1 MSTAFI
7 IGNGK
12 SREPIPL
19 EALKQHGKIYACNA
33 VYREFEPDYLI
44 AVDTK
49 MISEIN
55 RHKWQY
61 NHEVWTN
68 PNKIYKDYNLF
79 NFFDEPL
86 GWSSGPTA
94 LWLATYGDP
103 KNPQAHQNDP
113 MYLLGFDFKGIDA
126 DTIKGEGGSLNN
138 IYADTENYKKTND
151 PATYHGNWARQ
162 VGIICQK
169 NPQKRYIR
177 VVQDKEDYCPDNL
190 VQLVNFSHMTTAEFM
205 ENFKILQS

>member
-1 MSTAFI
+1 MSTAFV

-12 SREPIPL
+12 SRTPIPL
-19 EALKQHGKIYACNA
+19 EPLKSHGKIYACNA
-33 VYREFEPDYLI
+33 VYRDFEPDYLV

-49 MISEIN
+49 MVSEIN
-55 RHKWQY
+55 KHKWQW

-68 PNKIYKDYNLF
+68 PNKMYDSYHKFHY
-79 NFFDEPL
+79 FDEPL

-103 KNPQAHQNDP
+103 KNPRLHQHDTI
-113 MYLLGFDFKGIDA
+113 YILGFDFKGTDA
-126 DTIKGEGGSLNN
+126 DANNGEGGLINN
-138 IYADTENYKKTND
+138 IYADTQNYKKSID
-151 PATYHGNWARQ
+151 PATYHGNWARLS
-162 VGIICQK
+162 GIVCQK

-177 VVQDKEDYCPDNL
+177 VVQNKEDYCPDNL
-190 VQLVNFSHMTTAEFM
+190 TQLVNFKHVTVAEFM